1 MAYVFRTRDKSGKI
15 HPRWRFQYTDW
26 QGKRHTKTGTRSKK
40 ETETLAKRTE
50 SYHEEIRCGFRPPP
64 REASVAERRPFAEV
78 VNEYLD
84 WGRAQGGRRGR
95 PWSTGHARMQ
105 RSRLTWWKKKLGLK
119 TLKELTGCLAR
130 VEKVLRSLQNTGAS
144 GKTLNDYAASLHSF
158 CNWCIDRDYMEE
170 HPLKKLKR
178 FDATPKTVRRAITP
192 EEIACLLEV
201 APEHRRILYE
211 TAFCSGLR
219 AKELKSLTVHDLD
232 LRRGGLHLHAKWTKN
247 RMAGFQ
253 PLPSAV
259 LGHLTDFVESGQAA
273 ALYRRNYIRHDTKYE
288 YPEEPLLY
296 VPSNTSRMTDQD
308 LKAAGIPKWTEEGK
322 VDFHAFRVS
331 YVSLVVETG
340 ADLKAAQSL
349 ARHTTPEL
357 TMNVYARVRGSKLT
371 EVAEA
376 VGRIIL
382 PLANIKLAQRNREGF
397 ASLELPSGYTKSR
410 GASIPAA
417 STILRLERTGKRR
430 LSRRSPEDEAGHVP
444 ERSPVAFDR
453 PDSRLPTLSIAEQ
466 TPVSGPVAGFRVAAR
481 RKCLERNSFRP
492 AGVSRI

>member
-1 MAYVFRTRDKSGKI
+1 
-15 HPRWRFQYTDW
+15 
-26 QGKRHTKTGTRSKK
+26 
-40 ETETLAKRTE
+40 
-50 SYHEEIRCGFRPPP
+50 
-64 REASVAERRPFAEV
+64 
-78 VNEYLD
+78 
-84 WGRAQGGRRGR
+84 
-95 PWSTGHARMQ
+95 MQ
-105 RSRLTWWKKKLGLK
+105 RSRLTWWQKKLRLK

-130 VEKVLRSLQNTGAS
+130 VEKVLRGLQKTGAS
-144 GKTLNDYAASLHSF
+144 GKTLNDYAASLNSF

-192 EEIACLLEV
+192 EEIMRLLEV
-201 APEHRRILYE
+201 APEHRRIFYE

-259 LGHLTDFVESGQAA
+259 LEHLNGFVESGQAA

-296 VPSNTSRMTDQD
+296 VPSNTSRMIERD
-308 LKAAGIPKWTEEGK
+308 LEAAGIPKWTEEGK
-322 VDFHAFRVS
+322 VDFHALRVS

-382 PLANIKLAQRNREGF
+382 PLANIRLAERNSRGHVTHL
-397 ASLELPSGYTKSR
+397 STTGYTESR
-410 GASIPAA
+410 SASIPAA
-417 STILRLERTGKRR
+417 STINCLRINMLRVTILGAGAFWVKTLGNRQSFVPVLLPIRAFLNGLFRGIHLKRS
-430 LSRRSPEDEAGHVP
+430 LTCGEDGSTSGHHPAG
-444 ERSPVAFDR
+444 
-453 PDSRLPTLSIAEQ
+453 
-466 TPVSGPVAGFRVAAR
+466 RVAEHSVASQR
-481 RKCLERNSFRP
+481 LYGCLASGRIFLK
-492 AGVSRI
+492 GQHSRGMC

>member
-1 MAYVFRTRDKSGKI
+1 MAHFYRSKDRRGKLL
-15 HPRWRFQYTDW
+15 PKWRFQYTDW
-26 QGKRHTKTGTRSKK
+26 QGRRRTKTGGVSKK
-40 ETETLAKRTE
+40 ETEELAKRIE
-50 SYHEEIRCGFRPPP
+50 VYHEEIKRGFRPPP
-64 REASVAERRPFAEV
+64 RQASEAAKRRFEDV

-84 WGRAQGGRRGR
+84 WGASQGGRRGR
-95 PWSTGHARMQ
+95 PWSKGHARMQ
-105 RSRLTWWKKKLGLK
+105 QSRLTWWEEELDLK
-119 TLKELTGCLAR
+119 TLKGLEGCLAR

-158 CNWCIDRDYMEE
+158 CNWCIDRDYMED

-192 EEIACLLEV
+192 EEIMRLLKV
-201 APEHRRILYE
+201 VPEYRRILYE

-259 LGHLTDFVESGQAA
+259 LQHLSDFIESGEAL
-273 ALYRRNYIRHDTKYE
+273 ALYKRNYIRRDTRNNH
-288 YPEEPLLY
+288 PQEPLLY
-296 VPSNTSRMTDQD
+296 VPSNTSRMIERD
-308 LKAAGIPKWTEEGK
+308 LETAGIPKWTEEGK
-322 VDFHAFRVS
+322 VDFHALRVS

-382 PLANIKLAQRNREGF
+382 PLANIRLAEQNSGEF
-397 ASLELPSGYTKSR
+397 ATHFSPMGYAKTRS
-410 GASIPAA
+410 ASIPAA
-417 STILRLERTGKRR
+417 STI
-430 LSRRSPEDEAGHVP
+430 
-444 ERSPVAFDR
+444 
-453 PDSRLPTLSIAEQ
+453 SI
-466 TPVSGPVAGFRVAAR
+466 
-481 RKCLERNSFRP
+481 CD
-492 AGVSRI
+492 